1 MSDDKGK
8 ERKEDGNGESLGE
21 RLKTENNDEF
31 AAEVAPGP
39 AVNRQPSKPEEER
52 SPAESNR
59 ETRADNDAA
68 NAIGWTA
75 LVLAIISL
83 FVYPVFLGGASIVLG
98 IMAYMQGSRSLGA
111 WSVIIGGIAFISS
124 LLLIPYIR

>member
-1 MSDDKGK
+1 MSRKMGK
-8 ERKEDGNGESLGE
+8 ERKEDGTGESK
-21 RLKTENNDEF
+21 RPKTEDNDEF
-31 AAEVAPGP
+31 AAEVAPDPTVGRRP
-39 AVNRQPSKPEEER
+39 AKPEEER